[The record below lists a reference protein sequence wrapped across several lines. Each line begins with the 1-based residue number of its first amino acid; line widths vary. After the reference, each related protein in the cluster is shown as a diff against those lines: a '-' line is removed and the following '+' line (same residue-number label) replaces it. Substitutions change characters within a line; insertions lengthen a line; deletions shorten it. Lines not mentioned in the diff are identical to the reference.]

1 MEPQA
6 KLYRATRDER
16 YFENWQ
22 TVYQSWLDFYEFPGE
37 NPGFPEPGGA
47 ENDVD
52 YQWKGLQ
59 VAERVLSQINIL
71 SYYMCSDNLTPS
83 WLSTVLTMFAHQVE
97 LIRNTYYPN
106 SNIRVTQLQAVA
118 TAGIL
123 MPEFKN
129 AETWASEACKLLK
142 QELDNQFF
150 DDGVLVE
157 LDPSYHIAAIA
168 DFINISTLAD
178 YNNCQNLIG
187 NDFLTKLHKAM
198 TFVADITYPDYSID
212 NWNDTRAS
220 SYSPSVL
227 LRNFNLYSQTF
238 P

>member
-1 MEPQA
+1 
-6 KLYRATRDER
+6 
-16 YFENWQ
+16 
-22 TVYQSWLDFYEFPGE
+22 
-37 NPGFPEPGGA
+37 
-47 ENDVD
+47 
-52 YQWKGLQ
+52 
-59 VAERVLSQINIL
+59 
-71 SYYMCSDNLTPS
+71 MCSDNLTPA

-97 LIRNTYYPN
+97 LIRNTYYPD

-129 AETWASEACKLLK
+129 AETWASEACNLLK

-220 SYSPSVL
+220 SYSKSVL
-227 LRNFNLYSQTF
+227 VRNFNLYSQTF
-238 P
+238 PDDQYFK